1 MHWLAALDSA
11 AERFDGGRWSF
22 PLASKADFVRNY
34 AYEPPNEDYE
44 KLFFCRATISRSQRD
59 PGARPHSAGWLIPTR
74 DDASVCKPV
83 FIAHSV
89 LSAIWLLRETLADDV
104 LPDNIWDRLV
114 CAAESLAEDGM
125 EEPPSAQKPFA
136 SPSQQASAPPL
147 QQKKRPHLSAPA
159 PTPKRARTTTNET
172 HPASP

>member
-22 PLASKADFVRNY
+22 PLASEADFVRNY
-34 AYEPPNEDYE
+34 AYEPPNEDYK
-44 KLFFCRATISRSQRD
+44 KLFFCRATILRSQRD

-83 FIAHSV
+83 FIAYSV

-136 SPSQQASAPPL
+136 SPSQQASAPP
-147 QQKKRPHLSAPA
+147 P
-159 PTPKRARTTTNET
+159 
-172 HPASP
+172 